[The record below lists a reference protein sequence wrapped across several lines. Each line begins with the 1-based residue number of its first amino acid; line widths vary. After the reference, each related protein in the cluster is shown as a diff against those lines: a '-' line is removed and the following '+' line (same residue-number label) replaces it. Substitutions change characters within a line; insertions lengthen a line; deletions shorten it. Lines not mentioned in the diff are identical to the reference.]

1 MIRISLLKRALFPY
15 GRLPMQN
22 GRWYSDIG
30 GGNSRNWN
38 EQKPKLPVPTSN
50 EVKDNESNP
59 DFFIKNGFR
68 SADIT
73 ETSFVKDKGATVEEE
88 RNASES
94 SHESPQLNFKETNE
108 EKSPTNQPPVARL
121 PTPKQLKQYLDR
133 FIVGQEKCKKIMS
146 VAVYTHYVR
155 INNQAQKRDQKVD
168 SSDSNVDRGFRNVT
182 EEFEDEN
189 DPNYVPDLEKSNVL
203 LLGPSG
209 SGKTLIAKTLAKC
222 LQVPFIIQDC
232 TSLTQAGYVGEDIE
246 SCIEKLLIDSDY
258 DIERCE
264 KGIIVLD
271 EIDKLAKPSVYTG
284 TKDIAGEGVQ
294 QGLLKLVEG
303 TTVTVQC
310 KRSNAPDHNQFGLNG
325 KATNQDKE
333 NYIVDTTNILFLTL
347 GAFVNLDKIVAYRLK
362 QNSIGFDT
370 DDSKDISET
379 DSISDKSAL
388 EYITLPDGSKVSA
401 LELVSST
408 DLQNYG
414 LIPELIGRLPIVSSL
429 SPLSV
434 DDLVAVL
441 TEPRN
446 SILKQYVHFFDTVNV
461 KLAITSKAIRRI
473 AEISIKNGT
482 GARGLRAILEKLLL
496 NAKYDCPGSSISFVL
511 VDTDVISKSIDEN
524 KETGELVFKDGEPKY
539 YSRGEL
545 FSFFNELSKE
555 DEKLKTSIEKMC
567 QIPLS
572 KNRIVYSEEEQAR
585 LDSSKPLA
593 VKHYEP
599 FI

>member
-1 MIRISLLKRALFPY
+1 MH
-15 GRLPMQN
+15 N

-30 GGNSRNWN
+30 GGNSRNRN

-68 SADIT
+68 SADIA

-88 RNASES
+88 RNTSDS
-94 SHESPQLNFKETNE
+94 SHESPQLNFKETNDE
-108 EKSPTNQPPVARL
+108 TNSTIQPPVAKL

-155 INNQAQKRDQKVD
+155 INNQAQKRNQKVD
-168 SSDSNVDRGFRNVT
+168 SSEENVENGFPNVT
-182 EEFEDEN
+182 KEFEDEN
-189 DPNYVPDLEKSNVL
+189 DPDYVPDLEKSNVL

-294 QGLLKLVEG
+294 QGLFKNWLK
-303 TTVTVQC
+303 
-310 KRSNAPDHNQFGLNG
+310 FGLNG

-370 DDSKDISET
+370 DESKDISET
-379 DSISDKSAL
+379 DSVSDKSTL
-388 EYITLPDGSKVSA
+388 EYVTLPDGSKVSA

-429 SPLSV
+429 SPLTV

-524 KETGELVFKDGEPKY
+524 KETGEFVFKDGEPKY